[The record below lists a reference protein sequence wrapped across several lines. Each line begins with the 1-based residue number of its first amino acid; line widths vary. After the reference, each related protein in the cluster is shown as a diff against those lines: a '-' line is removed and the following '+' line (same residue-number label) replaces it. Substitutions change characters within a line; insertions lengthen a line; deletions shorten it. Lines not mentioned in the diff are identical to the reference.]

1 MTAMKALDRH
11 VGCRMHAI
19 LTHKNKVLEEPDVW
33 LFPHILSLGGNS
45 CAGSSSAVRTT
56 IDPSI
61 PIWRSLYS
69 VRDRTHIAR
78 RSARRF

>member
-11 VGCRMHAI
+11 VGYRIHAI

-33 LFPHILSLGGNS
+33 LFPHILSLGETPVP
-45 CAGSSSAVRTT
+45 VRVRRPAP
-56 IDPSI
+56 PSI